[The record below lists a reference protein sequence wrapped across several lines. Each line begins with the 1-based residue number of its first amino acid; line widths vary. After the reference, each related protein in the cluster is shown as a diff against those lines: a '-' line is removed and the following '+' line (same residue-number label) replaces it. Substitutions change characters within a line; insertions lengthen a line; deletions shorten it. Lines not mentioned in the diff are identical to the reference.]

1 MKKDN
6 NSYSEDN
13 DLVLNSLGS
22 KIKHLEKEV
31 LDRQDKI
38 TKLQKLIGDIG
49 NGDKGVQD
57 VELKKREY
65 NK

>member
-1 MKKDN
+1 MKN
-6 NSYSEDN
+6 NNYTEEN
-13 DLVLNSLGS
+13 DLVLSSLGS
-22 KIKHLEKEV
+22 KKKHFEKEI

-38 TKLQKLIGDIG
+38 DKIQKLIDDIG
-49 NGDKGVQD
+49 NGEKGVQD